1 MAAHS
6 CLTALK
12 SLGGA
17 LTTVATAALKASLLT
32 EEESEQKSD
41 DEPPINPPFL
51 FKPFHEDGPPTSPNE
66 LLHNLHFLFF
76 PPTFSY
82 SKSTIQKK
90 TISWG
95 SNVQEWIQSYIFK
108 IKHIF
113 HKKQFIINAM

>member
-82 SKSTIQKK
+82 SKSIIQKK
-90 TISWG
+90 TISWVVMYKYG
-95 SNVQEWIQSYIFK
+95 FK
-108 IKHIF
+108 VTYSKSSIISIKSSLS
-113 HKKQFIINAM
+113 